1 MDIDITPLKSGYKDS
16 VEIDM
21 NYEFREEELERM
33 DLLGMENFSIAGSI
47 ENIHDTYHLE
57 VEVKGTMI
65 LPCAITLEPVP
76 YPFSLTISENLEEED
91 ESSQKKYKNN
101 EKSIDI
107 LPIIW
112 ENILMEIPM
121 KVVSPKASDVHLEG
135 DGWKLITE
143 EEENTNSPFDAL
155 DELLK

>member
-33 DLLGMENFSIAGSI
+33 DLLGMENFSIVGSI

-76 YPFSLTISENLEEED
+76 YPFSFTISENLEEED